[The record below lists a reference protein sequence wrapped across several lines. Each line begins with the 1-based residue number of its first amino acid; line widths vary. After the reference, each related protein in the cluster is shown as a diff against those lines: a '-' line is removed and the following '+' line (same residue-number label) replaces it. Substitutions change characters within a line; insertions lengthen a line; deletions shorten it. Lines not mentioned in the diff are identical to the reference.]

1 MMKYSIGILAL
12 LSLVMG
18 CKKDETNMTKPPQ
31 LKAIKA
37 EPRVGGALLTWE
49 FPADSNYLYGQIS
62 YKKIGSK
69 DPDKVYKV
77 NISSFADSMRID
89 GLLNKYEY
97 IFNIQLF
104 NQDKK
109 TSIAGDG
116 LASNS
121 VKPIVRPAEVSYFP
135 NELTKVQV
143 NDNMVETFTQ
153 ENSEGPKKNLFDGDK
168 NTYWHTAW
176 SANTAPLPHWIQ
188 LNFGQEE
195 EIGAIKFFFRQN
207 NSDES
212 GRPKQWALE
221 TSSDGNQWVRVFTS
235 KENLPT
241 SNVAEEQSLNFGK
254 NYKSKFFR
262 LVILKNGGKN
272 YTHLGEVTVFR
283 MRSSLI
289 DKEKEA
295 EDNY

>member
-1 MMKYSIGILAL
+1 MKYSIGILAL
-12 LSLVMG
+12 LALVMA
-18 CKKDETNMTKPPQ
+18 CQKEEINMTKPPK
-31 LKAIKA
+31 LASITA
-37 EPRVGGALLTWE
+37 EPRVGGAVLKWE
-49 FPADSNYLYGQIS
+49 FPTDSNYLYGQIS

-69 DPDKVYKV
+69 DPDKIYKI
-77 NISSFADSMRID
+77 NISPFADSMAID

-97 IFNIQLF
+97 MFNVQLF

-109 TSIAGDG
+109 HIVGGDV
-116 LASNS
+116 LTSNS
-121 VKPIVRPAEVSYFP
+121 VKPVARPAEVTYFP
-135 NELTKVQV
+135 NDLTKIKV

-153 ENSEGPKKNLFDGDK
+153 ENTEGPKKNLFDGDK
-168 NTYWHTAW
+168 NTYWHSAW

-221 TSSDGNQWVRVFTS
+221 TSSDGSQWVRVFKS
-235 KENLPT
+235 KDNLPT
-241 SNVAEEQSLNFGK
+241 ANVAEEQSLSFGK
-254 NYKSKFFR
+254 NYRSKFFR

-272 YTHLGEVTVFR
+272 YTHLGEISVFS

-295 EDNY
+295 ENNY